1 MQLTLYVPGLLLPD
15 AIRADSVYGL
25 IAPALSQLL
34 GRGERLE
41 LPIDWLASAFG
52 IDSPLP
58 AAALR
63 KVGAGETAQGHW
75 LCLDPV
81 HFQVARE
88 GISVADPAQLD
99 LAAIEAAA
107 LIDAV
112 QPLFAGWGE
121 ISTTAST
128 RWEMQLSR
136 PLALA
141 TRALPEVI
149 DQPVDPALPGGPDGR
164 EWRRIL
170 SEAQTVLHAHA
181 LNQDR
186 DALGK
191 PTVNS
196 LWPWGAGPLPD
207 TLQANFN
214 VAWSDDP
221 VVAGLCA
228 HAGMPCLAA
237 ADRFQLASGRVLA
250 CVDLLERP
258 ARQFDA
264 LAWRENLLIFEQNW
278 LAPALAAMKKRE
290 CRELRLIG
298 TSVNGPPATVAFVVT
313 RGALRR
319 FWRRP
324 RPLTSLA

>member
-1 MQLTLYVPGLLLPD
+1 MQLTLYVSGLLLPD
-15 AIRADSVYGL
+15 AIRADNVFDL
-25 IAPALSQLL
+25 NAPAFTQLL

-41 LPIDWLASAFG
+41 LSPDWLASAFG
-52 IDSPLP
+52 LVSSLP

-63 KVGAGETAQGHW
+63 KVGAGGTATGEW
-75 LCLDPV
+75 ICLDPV
-81 HFQVARE
+81 HLQVARE
-88 GISVADPAQLD
+88 NISVADPARLD
-99 LAAIEAAA
+99 LTEEDAAL

-112 QPLFAGWGE
+112 QPLFSGWGE
-121 ISTTAST
+121 ISTTSPT
-128 RWEMQLSR
+128 RWEMHLSR
-136 PLALA
+136 PLELE
-141 TRALPEVI
+141 TSTLPQIVG
-149 DQPVDPALPGGPDGR
+149 QPVNPALPGGADGR
-164 EWRRIL
+164 EWRQIL

-181 LNQDR
+181 LNQNR

-207 TLQANFN
+207 HIQANFN

-228 HAGMPCLAA
+228 HAGMPCLAVP
-237 ADRFQLASGRVLA
+237 DRFQIASGRVLA
-250 CVDLLERP
+250 CVDLLEQP

-264 LAWRENLLIFEQNW
+264 LAWRENLLKFEYSW
-278 LAPALAAMKKRE
+278 LAPAIAAVKKGE

-298 TSVNGPPATVAFVVT
+298 TRVNGQPATVAFVLT

-319 FWRRP
+319 FWRRSQ
-324 RPLTSLA
+324 PLSALA